1 MMPIVP
7 MSRFTVVVSGLRDGR
22 HVIFDDR
29 FDERPFFTGTDAF
42 MKYIDHGKGGEADV
56 LHLAETDMPE
66 VGAGDVLIRVACAG
80 VNRPDVLQ
88 RSGKYPPPR
97 GASPILGL
105 EVSGHVLALGQGVS
119 EFAVGDAVCALTNG
133 GGYAEYVAVPVG
145 QVLPVPKGLSLIEAA
160 SLPETF
166 FTVWANVIER
176 GRLQAGETLLVHGGT
191 SGIGVTAIQL
201 AKVWGA
207 RVLCTVGSSEKVEA
221 ARKLGADVAIDY
233 QRQNFVTEVARH
245 TDGQGVDVILDMVGG
260 PYIERNLRC
269 LAADGRLVQIA
280 FLQTPKVEV
289 DWTPLLIKRLTFTA
303 STLRA
308 RSAADKERLA
318 QALQEKVWPLLESGQ
333 VKPVIDRVFP
343 LAQAAEA
350 HHRMESSVHIGKI
363 VLIVRPTA

>member
-1 MMPIVP
+1 
-7 MSRFTVVVSGLRDGR
+7 
-22 HVIFDDR
+22 
-29 FDERPFFTGTDAF
+29 
-42 MKYIDHGKGGEADV
+42 MKYIDHGRGGDADV
-56 LHLAETDMPE
+56 LQMREGEIPE
-66 VGAGDVLIRVACAG
+66 VGAGEVLIRVACAG
-80 VNRPDVLQ
+80 VNRPDILQ

-97 GASPILGL
+97 GASPVLGL

-119 EFAVGDAVCALTNG
+119 EFAVGDEVCALTNG
-133 GGYAEYVAVPVG
+133 GGYAECVSVPVG
-145 QVLPVPKGLSLIEAA
+145 QVLPVPAGLSLIDAA

-201 AKVWGA
+201 AKAWGA
-207 RVLCTVGSSEKVEA
+207 RVLCTVGTPEKVEA
-221 ARKLGADVAIDY
+221 ALALGADAAIDY
-233 QRQNFVTEVARH
+233 RRKDFVPEVARL
-245 TDGQGVDVILDMVGG
+245 TDGRGVDVILDMVGG

-289 DWTPLLIKRLTFTA
+289 DWTPLLLKRLTFTA

-318 QALQEKVWPLLESGQ
+318 RALHQHVWPMLEDGRI
-333 VKPVIDRVFP
+333 KPVIDRVFP
-343 LAQAAEA
+343 LAQVADA
-350 HHRMESSVHIGKI
+350 HRRMESSEHIGKI
-363 VLIVRPTA
+363 ILVVRPGA